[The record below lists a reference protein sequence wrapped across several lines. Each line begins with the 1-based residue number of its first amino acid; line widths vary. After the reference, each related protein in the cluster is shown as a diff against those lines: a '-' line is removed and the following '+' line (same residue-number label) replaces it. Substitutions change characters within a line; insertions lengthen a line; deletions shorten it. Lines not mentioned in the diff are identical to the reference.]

1 MNHNLNRIRSNEK
14 VMNHNLNRIL
24 SNEKMPL
31 MTYPLESKKILPDE
45 LHQKFLISC

>member
-1 MNHNLNRIRSNEK
+1 MNHNLNRILSNEK

-31 MTYPLESKKILPDE
+31 MTYPLESKKIFPGE
-45 LHQKFLISC
+45 LHPKFLISC

>member
-1 MNHNLNRIRSNEK
+1 MNHNLNRILSNEK
-14 VMNHNLNRIL
+14 VTNHNLNRIL

-31 MTYPLESKKILPDE
+31 MTYPLEPKKIFPDE